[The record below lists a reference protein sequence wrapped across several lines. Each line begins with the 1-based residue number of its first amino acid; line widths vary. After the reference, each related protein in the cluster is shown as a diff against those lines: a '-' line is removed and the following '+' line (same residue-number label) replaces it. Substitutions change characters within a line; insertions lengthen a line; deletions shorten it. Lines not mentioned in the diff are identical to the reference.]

1 MPERPKT
8 EPGLTRGP
16 VSEEPSRVSRRILG
30 WLKHAVDRL
39 VGNDRLT
46 GVMFVLCVALLVTL
60 QQGRGAAL
68 RLEAGQAAPQEIRAP
83 FAISVPDAQATEL
96 RRQEARAAVLP
107 VFQPD
112 DQALARGHDSLARL
126 FGAGRGA
133 LAARR
138 THGRR
143 ALTSGE
149 RETLRRAASL
159 AVDDRALDLLVAA
172 EFSETLER
180 ALGAALAAVAAAP
193 IASDPGPLLGATG
206 IAIRDRQGTERQESD
221 LGRILDLEE
230 ARQAL
235 VPALRAASP
244 ALDASQAEAL
254 EAVLAPLLLPN
265 LIHDAEETARRRA
278 AAADEVVPL
287 VVPVAKGEVIV
298 RRGAVVTPAQA
309 DLLRKVAD
317 MRGPLPLLSSLAGNL
332 LMLGLLVVFLHRYL
346 EPLQREVRGADHL
359 FGMHMVVGA
368 GMALLTAALIRL
380 ATILASHAEGDL
392 ANPESY
398 LRAIPVAAGTMA
410 IMLLA
415 RARAAMVF
423 GVFGAVVFGMLAG
436 WDLRMTAYALVS
448 NCAAIY
454 SVRQYKQRTAV
465 LKAGAVVG
473 VVNALAALALA
484 AGPGVPPPT
493 ARLLLEVALALAGG
507 MLVALTVST
516 ALPVL
521 EWVFNVLT
529 DIRLLEL
536 SNLNNPLLRRLA
548 VQAPGTYNH
557 SVIVGTLAE
566 AAAQAVGG
574 NSLLCRVAAYY
585 HDIGKMN
592 KPEYFIE
599 NQMNATGLHDKLSP
613 TMSSLVIASHVKDG
627 VRMARDFNL
636 PQPIIDLIPQ
646 HHGTRLITYF
656 FNKAK
661 TLANPEIQEVSE
673 SNFRYP
679 GPKPQSKEGAIFM
692 MADSVEA
699 AARTIDDPTPA
710 KFQDMIRKILNAVI
724 LDDQLTETDLT
735 FSDLDRIQDSF
746 QRTLTSLYHHRID
759 YPGFEFGDRPT
770 RDRITLPG

>member
-1 MPERPKT
+1 MAARPKT
-8 EPGLTRGP
+8 EPGLARGTADA
-16 VSEEPSRVSRRILG
+16 EPSRASRQVLG
-30 WLKHAVDRL
+30 WLKQAVDRL

-46 GVMFVLCVALLVTL
+46 GVLFVVSVALLVTL
-60 QQGRGAAL
+60 QQGSGGAL

-83 FAISVPDAQATEL
+83 VAITLRDAPATEL

-112 DQALARGHDSLARL
+112 DQALSKGRASLSRF
-126 FGAGRGA
+126 FGAGRSA

-138 THGRR
+138 TRGHRP
-143 ALTSGE
+143 LTGSE
-149 RETLRRAASL
+149 REALRAAVAL
-159 AVDDRALDLLVAA
+159 PVDDRTLDLLVAA
-172 EFSETLER
+172 GFSETLER
-180 ALGAALAAVAAAP
+180 ALDGALRTVAAAP
-193 IASDPGPLLGATG
+193 IASDPGPLLGAAG
-206 IAIRDRQGTERQESD
+206 IVIRQRQGTERRETD

-230 ARQAL
+230 ARAAL
-235 VPALRAASP
+235 VPVLKAGSP
-244 ALDASQAEAL
+244 ALDAGEG
-254 EAVLAPLLLPN
+254 EAVAAILSPLVLPN
-265 LIHDAEETARRRA
+265 LIYDAEETARRRA
-278 AAADEVVPL
+278 TAAAEVAPL
-287 VVPVAKGEVIV
+287 VVSVVKGEILV

-309 DLLRKVAD
+309 ELLGRVATL
-317 MRGPLPLLSSLAGNL
+317 RGPLPMLGSLVGNL
-332 LMLGLLVVFLHRYL
+332 LVLGLLVVFLHRYL

-359 FGMHMVVGA
+359 FGMHMVVGT
-368 GMALLTAALIRL
+368 GMALLSAVLIRL
-380 ATILASHAEGDL
+380 ASMLASHAEGDL
-392 ANPESY
+392 ANADSY

-436 WDLRMTAYALVS
+436 WDLRLTAYALVS

-454 SVRQYKQRTAV
+454 SIRQYKQRTAV
-465 LKAGAVVG
+465 IKAGAVVG

-484 AGPGVPPPT
+484 LGPGLTPPT
-493 ARLLLEVALALAGG
+493 PRLLLEVSLALAGG
-507 MLVALTVST
+507 ILVALTVST

-521 EWVFNVLT
+521 EWMFNVLT

-627 VRMARDFNL
+627 MRMARDFNL
-636 PQPIIDLIPQ
+636 PKPIIDLIPQ
-646 HHGTRLITYF
+646 HHGTRLITF
-656 FNKAK
+656 FFRKAK
-661 TLANPEIQEVSE
+661 TLENPEIQEVSE

-699 AARTIDDPTPA
+699 AARTIDAPTPA

-735 FSDLDRIQDSF
+735 FSDLDRIQDAF

-759 YPGFEFGDRPT
+759 YPGFEFVDRPT
-770 RDRITLPG
+770 RDRVTLPG